1 MSARDLFK
9 FQMDFLVKLTCSQ
22 TIYALEQS
30 YRRGASRFVSKFQ
43 IAGGARKMGLQA
55 FCGVY
60 VYRCSE
66 SGAGGSDAHAKAL
79 MWSLKCVMAVN
90 IVSNFLRHRRR
101 LRHFIL
107 KVGKLL
113 ICSQG
118 GAQPIPHGHH
128 RRAAAAADALN
139 IIRVRH
145 QGRPW
150 RGAVAVLEQSVGI
163 EHRVAGHEN
172 GGRLFV
178 AAAVAASVEAEEADQ
193 APDAAEQQ
201 HQEYERNRNPRD
213 THTDVPLADLT
224 RDVDNRRVGQRR
236 R

>member
-1 MSARDLFK
+1 
-9 FQMDFLVKLTCSQ
+9 
-22 TIYALEQS
+22 
-30 YRRGASRFVSKFQ
+30 
-43 IAGGARKMGLQA
+43 
-55 FCGVY
+55 
-60 VYRCSE
+60 
-66 SGAGGSDAHAKAL
+66 
-79 MWSLKCVMAVN
+79 MAVN
-90 IVSNFLRHRRR
+90 IVGNFLRHRRR

-107 KVGKLL
+107 KVGQLL

-178 AAAVAASVEAEEADQ
+178 AAAAAASVEAEEADQ

-236 R
+236 RRGWRRRRRRQGRWRGRRRRWRRWRSGRRRRGHRRLRGRRRGRRRQRRRRDRGRRARRCWRQRGRRRRRRRESR